1 MNRTGKGGFTPGH
14 TRSKGKGRPR
24 KHEIIRQLEQLRD
37 EVSQIPDQLLS
48 AIANYEP
55 VTLEQFKIP
64 LSQINQQIQI
74 LASGFLYLR
83 DKQNND
89 SE

>member
-1 MNRTGKGGFTPGH
+1 MNKTGKGYFAPGN
-14 TRSKGKGRPR
+14 TISKGKGRPR
-24 KHEIIRQLEQLRD
+24 KHDIIKQLEQLRE
-37 EVSQIPDQLLS
+37 EVSQIPDQLLR
-48 AIANYEP
+48 AIAEFEP